1 MVKWMCLTVVAV
13 VLTAILPSLA
23 QDSLPPQ
30 RVEITAPDGLKLIA
44 DLTFPSDVG
53 ESGVP
58 AVVLIHMYGSTRQSW
73 KSLIPALTEAGC
85 AALAVDLRGHGE
97 TGGRADWKVTG
108 DDVLVCLDWL
118 RQQDGIDPAKISV
131 IGASIGANLALRT
144 MAADEAIVTVIALSP
159 SLNLYDLATEDAVKQ
174 TQRPIFLAVA
184 QNDGPAGDVKT
195 LAGWIKGEGL
205 VRYYK
210 GSRHGVSLL
219 VLPDLIPTMVFW
231 LNIYNHPERFAE

>member
-1 MVKWMCLTVVAV
+1 MLKWML
-13 VLTAILPSLA
+13 LTALAVLLTAVFSSTA
-23 QDSLPPQ
+23 QDTLQPQ
-30 RVEITAPDGLKLIA
+30 RVQITAPDGLKQIA
-44 DLTFPSDVG
+44 DLYLPTEVG
-53 ESGVP
+53 ESGAP

-73 KSLIPALTEAGC
+73 ESLIPPLIEAGY

-97 TGGRADWKVTG
+97 TGGRADWKITG
-108 DDVLVCLDWL
+108 DDVLACLDWL
-118 RQQDGIDPAKISV
+118 RQQGGIDPAKINL
-131 IGASIGANLALRT
+131 IGASIGANLALRAL
-144 MAADEAIVTVIALSP
+144 AADEAVVTVIALSP

-174 TQRPIFLAVA
+174 SRRPIFLTVA
-184 QNDGPAGDVKT
+184 QGDGPAADVKK

-231 LNIYNHPERFAE
+231 LDLYNHPERFAG